1 MGFFIEM
8 REDVWRKGSW
18 CSKHYLV
25 QRIWMKMIHKYVF
38 KYVTFFYV
46 LSRNKFKCQ
55 RWSKGNWKVLKN
67 HLLLVL
73 VSFMMTIDKNTNLE

>member
-38 KYVTFFYV
+38 KYVTFFM
-46 LSRNKFKCQ
+46 S
-55 RWSKGNWKVLKN
+55 
-67 HLLLVL
+67 
-73 VSFMMTIDKNTNLE
+73 